1 MFKNFLLFFIFI
13 DTIYANIVSDIRLS
27 TNNNTTQRIVI
38 DNNSKIEYNAFL
50 LKNPNRLV
58 IDLSQTDSNSIK
70 APSFAS
76 NQIIYTIRVGK
87 FSNNDS
93 RIVFDLNINPVEL
106 KHFYLAPSDDNK
118 KHRIVL
124 DLKFKQQEQQDLIG
138 EVSDDKRDLIGEIID
153 RIDDTPKQKTATKE
167 KPATKEVVENKKT
180 IIKQP
185 KTIPNNKKPVIVIDA
200 GHGGKDPGASGSMGT
215 KEKIL
220 TLIYAKALKKTLDET
235 GLYTTYLTRSTDVYV
250 ELMDRVGFARKHRGD
265 LFISI
270 HADSTTNKT
279 ARGLSIYT
287 LSQTASDTRTAKLA
301 QKENKADIIG
311 GANLY
316 GNYQDTINIL
326 VDLSRIR
333 AMNNSKKFAGY
344 LEQELKN
351 KSVKS
356 LSKNMRKFA
365 NFAVL
370 TGADTPSILLEIGF
384 ISNREEE
391 RLIRNSIYRD
401 KIITSL
407 ENAIKRYFKK

>member
-1 MFKNFLLFFIFI
+1 MLKKFLLFFVFI

-27 TNNNTTQRIVI
+27 TDNNTTQRIVI

-87 FSNNDS
+87 FSNSDS
-93 RIVFDLNINPVEL
+93 RIVFDLNIKPQEL
-106 KHFYLAPSDDNK
+106 KHFYLAPSNDNK

-138 EVSDDKRDLIGEIID
+138 EISEDKRDLIGEIID
-153 RIDDTPKQKTATKE
+153 RIDDEPKKIATKE
-167 KPATKEVVENKKT
+167 KPITKEVVKDKKT

-185 KTIPNNKKPVIVIDA
+185 KPIPHNKKPVIIIDA

-220 TLIYAKALKKTLDET
+220 TLIYAKALKKTLDDT
-235 GLYTTYLTRSTDVYV
+235 GLYTTYLTRDSDVYV
-250 ELMDRVGFARKHRGD
+250 ELMDRVDFARKHRSD
-265 LFISI
+265 LFVSI
-270 HADSTTNKT
+270 HADSTTNKS

-287 LSQTASDTRTAKLA
+287 LSQIASDTRTAKLA
-301 QKENKADIIG
+301 QKENKADIIS

-326 VDLSRIR
+326 VDLSRIKT
-333 AMNNSKKFAGY
+333 MNNSKKFAGY

-351 KSVKS
+351 KNVRS

-384 ISNREEE
+384 ISNKEEE